1 MYLVVGLG
9 NPGVEYERTRH
20 NVGFMVID
28 KLSQVHGIKLSMK
41 SHSARWGQGKVDSE
55 TVLLAEPMTYM
66 NESGVAVKALLKDKN
81 VAPEHL
87 IVIYDDL
94 DLEPGRIRV
103 RVDGGSGGHKGI
115 KSIISQIGTE
125 GFIRIRVGIGRPPG
139 RQDPADYVL
148 MPFSKD
154 QREEINFAI
163 VKAADAVDY
172 IIANGAERAM
182 NEFNR
187 KNGEIEQP

>member
-9 NPGVEYERTRH
+9 NPGAEYESTRH
-20 NVGFMVID
+20 NVGFMVIEHIAQAHRV
-28 KLSQVHGIKLSMK
+28 KLGTK
-41 SHSARWGQGKVDSE
+41 SHAARWGQGELAGK
-55 TVLLAEPMTYM
+55 TVILAEPMTYM
-66 NESGVAVKALLKDKN
+66 NESGVAVKSLLKDKGIP
-81 VAPEHL
+81 VDHL
-87 IVIYDDL
+87 IVVYDDL

-103 RVDGGSGGHKGI
+103 RANGGSGGHKGI

-125 GFIRIRVGIGRPPG
+125 QFIRVRVGIGRPPG

-148 MPFSKD
+148 SPFTKN

-163 VKAADAVDY
+163 AKASDAVEY
-172 IIANGAERAM
+172 IIANGVTLAM

-187 KNGEIEQP
+187 KDDDGG